1 MDYLQIVIP
10 AVIAFLITVI
20 LTPLIIPVLR
30 KIKAGQSIREDG
42 PRSHMVKS
50 GTPTMGGLAIIG
62 AVTATCLSTSGAAK
76 DLLAFFGAKDLLVIL
91 GAFIAFGVLGFLDD
105 FVKVSMK
112 RNLGLTA
119 KQKLLLQ
126 ILFAVILAVYQ
137 SHYSVYGTRIAI
149 PFINEIVD
157 FGIWYVPFIAFVVV
171 AMVNSVNLTDGLD
184 GLASGVTLIVALFLA
199 IVGSVYGSPAAA
211 LFCSALAGACFGFL
225 MFNKHPARVFMGD
238 TGSLALG
245 GGLAAAAIIMN
256 VVLVLPFVGGVYV
269 AEALS
274 VILQV
279 LSYKTRGKRIFKMAP
294 LHHHFELSGWR
305 ETKIVAVFWFATLFL
320 CMVSLLSLLIG

>member
-1 MDYLQIVIP
+1 
-10 AVIAFLITVI
+10 
-20 LTPLIIPVLR
+20 
-30 KIKAGQSIREDG
+30 
-42 PRSHMVKS
+42 MVKS

-62 AVTATCLSTSGAAK
+62 AVAAACLSAGGSGR
-76 DLLAFFGAKDLLVIL
+76 DLLVIL
-91 GAFIAFGVLGFLDD
+91 GAFGAFGALGFLDD
-105 FVKVSMK
+105 FVKITMK

-126 ILFAVILAVYQ
+126 TLFAVVLAAYQ
-137 SHYSVYGTRIAI
+137 ARYSVYGTRIAV
-149 PFINEIVD
+149 PFLDEVVD

-184 GLASGVTLIVALFLA
+184 GLASGVTMIAALFLA
-199 IVGSVYGSPAAA
+199 IVGTVYGSPSAA
-211 LFCSALAGACFGFL
+211 LFCSALAGSCFGFL
-225 MFNKHPARVFMGD
+225 LFNKHPARVFMGD

-245 GGLAAAAIIMN
+245 GGLAAAAVFMN
-256 VVLVLPFVGGVYV
+256 VVLLLPFIGGFYV

-294 LHHHFELSGWR
+294 LHHHFELSGWK
-305 ETKIVAVFWFATLFL
+305 ETKIVAVFWAVTLFL
-320 CMVSLLSLLIG
+320 CLVSLASLFHK